1 MKRIQQLSVSNTL
14 ENKDLDEDKKAMAT
28 KTVQKNSVEMREKR
42 AQAIAAM
49 GLVTREGDRFRV
61 ATPGLRNKQ
70 QSYEVWRDEN
80 AKVRCTCLEF
90 EETVAENAAFRCEHI
105 LAVKFSLLAK
115 NTEPAANQPAP
126 LKPIAPTAVSQEQ
139 EENETKNAS
148 EAGRAETAESDDES
162 TVGAGVEVESR
173 RAGQEQ
179 NEIAVVASTV
189 GQVEAREAIA
199 NRQAQIREFA
209 DTKGKIM
216 KKENTKAV
224 PFGETENAEQQQ
236 EQHSNVIAMP
246 FAQTL
251 QALKQ
256 RIDTEVVKQRE
267 GWRDRNGNV
276 HMVDY
281 VEWHTVAD
289 ILDRVAPHWTH
300 TIRDIKQ
307 IGDVIAVTAAIT
319 IDGVSREGIG
329 TGSAESE
336 LGIKKAEHDALKRA
350 AVKFGIARELY
361 RRESDVI
368 EREGTTQN
376 PNGNAM
382 PQNPVAKSLQDLV
395 TPKQLG
401 MIRALG
407 REIGVDI
414 DEEAEHIA
422 GCKTDEMS
430 KKAASAFIGHLQ
442 TMQQESGAE
451 QQNNNRN
458 GLRRVS

>member
-1 MKRIQQLSVSNTL
+1 
-14 ENKDLDEDKKAMAT
+14 MAT
-28 KTVQKNSVEMREKR
+28 KTVQKNSPKNSVEMREKR

-80 AKVRCTCLEF
+80 AKVRCSCLEF
-90 EETVAENAAFRCEHI
+90 EEGVAENPAFRCEHI

-115 NTEPAANQPAP
+115 NSEPAANQPAP
-126 LKPIAPTAVSQEQ
+126 LKPVVPFAAVAAAEEQ
-139 EENETKNAS
+139 EVNETKNAS
-148 EAGRAETAESDDES
+148 EARRAENESDNES
-162 TVGAGVEVESR
+162 TVGAGVELESR

-179 NEIAVVASTV
+179 NEVAVDASTV

-199 NRQAQIREFA
+199 NRQTQIRQFA

-216 KKENTKAV
+216 KKENMKAV
-224 PFGETENAEQQQ
+224 PFVETENAEQ
-236 EQHSNVIAMP
+236 EQSNVIAMP

-251 QALKQ
+251 HALKQ

-289 ILDRVAPHWTH
+289 ILDRVAPHWSH

-319 IDGVSREGIG
+319 IDGVTREGIG
-329 TGSAESE
+329 TGSSESE

-368 EREGTTQN
+368 EREGATAN

-395 TPKQLG
+395 TSKQLG

-414 DEEAEHIA
+414 DEECEQIA
-422 GCKTDEMS
+422 GCKTDELS

-442 TMQQESGAE
+442 TMQNESAE
-451 QQNNNRN
+451 QTNNNRN

>member
-1 MKRIQQLSVSNTL
+1 MTT
-14 ENKDLDEDKKAMAT
+14 KAAVKQT
-28 KTVQKNSVEMREKR
+28 SDMREKR

-61 ATPGLRNKQ
+61 AQPGLRNRGTA
-70 QSYEVWRDEN
+70 YEVWRDDN

-90 EETVAENAAFRCEHI
+90 EEAVGEQPAFRCEHI
-105 LAVKFSLLAK
+105 LAVKYSLLAK

-126 LKPIAPTAVSQEQ
+126 LVPVMPKAVAAVTATKEQ
-139 EENETKNAS
+139 EVNEEENAS
-148 EAGRAETAESDDES
+148 EARRTNRGKRNDESGIEARATNDESEIRESKSVVGHEFGRAE
-162 TVGAGVEVESR
+162 
-173 RAGQEQ
+173 QEQ
-179 NEIAVVASTV
+179 NEIAVDAPTV

-199 NRQAQIREFA
+199 TRQAQIRQFA
-209 DTKGKIM
+209 DTKGKINM
-216 KKENTKAV
+216 KKENLKAV
-224 PFGETENAEQQQ
+224 PFQATENQEEQN
-236 EQHSNVIAMP
+236 SNVISMP
-246 FAQTL
+246 FTQTL

-256 RIDTEVVKQRE
+256 RVEPEWVKQRE

-289 ILDRVAPHWTH
+289 ILDRVAPHWSH

-307 IGDVIAVTAAIT
+307 LGDVVAVTAAIT
-319 IDGVSREGIG
+319 IDGVTREGIG
-329 TGSAESE
+329 TGSSESE

-368 EREGTTQN
+368 EREGASSS
-376 PNGNAM
+376 PNGNGGF

-395 TPKQLG
+395 TTKQLG

-407 REIGVDI
+407 REMNVDP
-414 DEEAEHIA
+414 DEECQTVMS
-422 GCKTDEMS
+422 CKTDELS
-430 KKAASAFIGHLQ
+430 KKAASALIEHLQ
-442 TMQQESGAE
+442 TLRHQAAE
-451 QQNNNRN
+451 QQQQPQNQN

>member
-1 MKRIQQLSVSNTL
+1 MKRIKQLSGSNTIDK
-14 ENKDLDEDKKAMAT
+14 KDLNKEEREMAT
-28 KTVQKNSVEMREKR
+28 KTVTKNSIEMREKR

-49 GLVTREGDRFRV
+49 GLVTRDGDRFRV

-90 EETVAENAAFRCEHI
+90 EENVVENAAFRCEHI

-115 NTEPAANQPAP
+115 NTEPSANQPAP
-126 LKPIAPTAVSQEQ
+126 LKPVVPVAAAAIEEQ
-139 EENETKNAS
+139 EVNETKNAS
-148 EAGRAETAESDDES
+148 EARRVENESDNES
-162 TVGAGVEVESR
+162 TVGAGVKLESR
-173 RAGQEQ
+173 RAEQEQ
-179 NEIAVVASTV
+179 NEIAVDASTV

-199 NRQAQIREFA
+199 NRQAQIRQFA
-209 DTKGKIM
+209 DTKGKTM
-216 KKENTKAV
+216 KKENIKAV
-224 PFGETENAEQQQ
+224 PFVETENQ
-236 EQHSNVIAMP
+236 ESENSNVISMP

-251 QALKQ
+251 HALKQ

-289 ILDRVAPHWTH
+289 ILDRVAPHWSH

-319 IDGVSREGIG
+319 IDGVTREGIG
-329 TGSAESE
+329 TGSSESE

-368 EREGTTQN
+368 EREGATANQ
-376 PNGNAM
+376 NGNAM

-407 REIGVDI
+407 RESGVDV
-414 DEEAEHIA
+414 DQECETVA
-422 GCKTDEMS
+422 GCKTDELS

-451 QQNNNRN
+451 QHNNRN